1 MNYDSSG
8 TTEEKIKQNR
18 EWALKMALQRLTEAG
33 CDPTPDES
41 NDTHSLS
48 KPVIYP
54 KVAPP
59 PTEPLPPISEKEFDI
74 TEPSISPKE
83 LGIFPPSLPHKL
95 IDLVPRVHRS
105 HGGIVAGVAV
115 DSYEMQICDLENM
128 IISCTACACYLYC
141 PRGASL
147 VRCMECEAVSP
158 ACTEPL
164 SQETTGL
171 RGDDGTERTGE
182 TSTALTD
189 SGNNFWASEMAI
201 RTSIG

>member
-1 MNYDSSG
+1 
-8 TTEEKIKQNR
+8 
-18 EWALKMALQRLTEAG
+18 MALQRLTEAG

-41 NDTHSLS
+41 NDTNPSS

-105 HGGIVAGVAV
+105 HGGIVAGVDV
-115 DSYEMQICDLENM
+115 DSYEEAWEICDLENM

-141 PRGASL
+141 PRGHL
-147 VRCMECEAVSP
+147 
-158 ACTEPL
+158 
-164 SQETTGL
+164 
-171 RGDDGTERTGE
+171 
-182 TSTALTD
+182 
-189 SGNNFWASEMAI
+189 W
-201 RTSIG
+201 